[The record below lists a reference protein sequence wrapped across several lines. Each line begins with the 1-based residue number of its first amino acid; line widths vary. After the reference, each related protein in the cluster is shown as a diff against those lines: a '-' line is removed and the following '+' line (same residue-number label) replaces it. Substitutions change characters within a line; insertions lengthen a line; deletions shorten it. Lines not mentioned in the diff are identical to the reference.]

1 VGAFDVTAAHRG
13 QFTLADPTTEWG
25 RRNVGAIHDPAKPR
39 IVSAGVSGVFGI
51 SYDAHY
57 RGAETGR
64 SGERTLAQVTIG
76 SPGST

>member
-13 QFTLADPTTEWG
+13 QFTFADPNTEWV

-39 IVSAGVSGVFGI
+39 ICLRRVSGVFGI

-57 RGAETGR
+57 RGAGTRR
-64 SGERTLAQVTIG
+64 SGERMLAQVTIG